1 MMATRIENRGNVET
15 VCLRLGDL
23 SVIWV
28 ASPFGYN
35 CPFMLLVW
43 MIIGRMVM
51 MMRMIKGRVMMLLTV
66 TRDLNDGMELVG
78 QHVVC

>member
-1 MMATRIENRGNVET
+1 M
-15 VCLRLGDL
+15 RLGEL

-35 CPFMLLVW
+35 CPFMLLMW

-51 MMRMIKGRVMMLLTV
+51 LKERVIMMMTLTK
-66 TRDLNDGMELVG
+66 DLNDGIELIG
-78 QHVVC
+78 

>member
-1 MMATRIENRGNVET
+1 M
-15 VCLRLGDL
+15 GDL

-43 MIIGRMVM
+43 MIRGRIVM
-51 MMRMIKGRVMMLLTV
+51 MMRVIKEKVMMMKRTL
-66 TRDLNDGMELVG
+66 TRDLNDGIELISQPVFMLIGGG
-78 QHVVC
+78 QWWDNSS

>member
-1 MMATRIENRGNVET
+1 M
-15 VCLRLGDL
+15 RLGDL

>member
-1 MMATRIENRGNVET
+1 M
-15 VCLRLGDL
+15 RLGDL

-43 MIIGRMVM
+43 MIIGRLVM
-51 MMRMIKGRVMMLLTV
+51 MVRMIKGRVMMLMTL
-66 TRDLNDGMELVG
+66 TRDLNDGME
-78 QHVVC
+78 QIWQPVVYAC